1 MKGGLM
7 PYVEG
12 VARNQIILFPE
23 KIDDYI
29 REDNTVQFVDA
40 FVDVLDLGA
49 LGFKRAQPQEIGR
62 PPYDPGDM
70 LKLYLWG
77 YLNRIRSSRSL
88 ERESHSNLEVMWL
101 IKKLTP
107 DFKTIAD
114 FRKDNKEAIKKVCK
128 EFILL
133 CKRLELFGGELV
145 AIDSSKFRAV
155 NCKKRNFN
163 KAKLEHRI
171 REIEKAVDEYFKELE
186 DNDNKE
192 ASAEAVK
199 AEELKARIQ
208 WLKEKGE
215 EYKALLKRLIKSGES
230 QISLTDPDSRAMMNN
245 QRVEVCYNVQATV
258 DSKHKLILDHE
269 VTNEGTDYNYLGK
282 MAQRAKDILGAEKLE
297 VLADKGYYD
306 AEQIKECVAQGII
319 PYIPEKESHK
329 YAGKDL
335 PQSPF
340 SESKFRYEEE
350 KDCYICPGGSELTFR
365 RKREQNGRVMKI
377 YQGEDCQGCTL
388 RAQCTT
394 HLRGR
399 TISRWEYKEILE
411 DMRQRVANNRH
422 KVKIRQWL
430 SEHPFGTMKR
440 GFNQGYLLLK
450 GLAKVEAE
458 ISLTILSYNVKRT
471 INILGLRALISALR
485 QCPATSPSL

>member
-1 MKGGLM
+1 MS
-7 PYVEG
+7 YVEG
-12 VARNQIILFPE
+12 ITRNQIILFPE

-29 REDNTVQFVDA
+29 REDNPVQFVDA
-40 FVDVLDLGA
+40 FVDSLVLGVLD
-49 LGFKRAQPQEIGR
+49 FKRAYPQEIGR

-88 ERESHSNLEVMWL
+88 EKESHMNLEVMWL

-133 CKRLELFGGELV
+133 CKRLELFEGELV
-145 AIDSSKFRAV
+145 ALDGSKFRAV
-155 NCKKRNFN
+155 NCKKGNFN
-163 KAKLEHRI
+163 GAKLEKRI
-171 REIEKAVDEYFKELE
+171 REIEEVIEEYFEELE

-192 ASAEAVK
+192 ASIEAVE
-199 AEELKARIQ
+199 AEELKAKIQ

-215 EYKALLKRLIKSGES
+215 ECQALLKRLIESGEI

-245 QRVEVCYNVQATV
+245 QRVEVYYNVQVSV
-258 DSKHKLILDHE
+258 DSKNKLILDHE
-269 VTNEGTDYNYLGK
+269 VTNEGTDYSQLSI
-282 MAQRAKDILGAEKLE
+282 MALRAKEILEAEKLE
-297 VLADKGYYD
+297 VLADKGYYNG
-306 AEQIKECVAQGII
+306 EQIKECVDQGII
-319 PYIPEKESHK
+319 LYIPEKESNK

-335 PQSPF
+335 PQTPF
-340 SESKFRYEEE
+340 PESEFRYDKE
-350 KDCYICPGGSELTFR
+350 KDCYICPGGSELTFC
-365 RKREQNGRVMKI
+365 RKREQNGRVVKI
-377 YQGEDCQGCTL
+377 YQGEDCLSCTL
-388 RAQCTT
+388 RIQCTT
-394 HLRGR
+394 HFRGR
-399 TISRWEYKEILE
+399 TISRWEYEEILE
-411 DMRQRVANNRH
+411 DMRQRVESNRP
-422 KVKIRQWL
+422 KVKMRQWL
-430 SEHPFGTMKR
+430 SEHPFGTIMR

-458 ISLTILSYNVKRT
+458 ISFTILSYNVKRA

-485 QCPATSPSL
+485 QYPATSLSL